1 MKMSKYIP
9 LTFFILLVAL
19 LGYKTINTKPDNK
32 QHVQNLYFDASELKS
47 AINNQPIIH
56 PNNKY
61 ILHVFSSWCTVC
73 KQNHYE
79 LIRLSNEK
87 GIKIIGIIWQDKKE
101 NIDKMLQKEGN
112 PYYDLINADEETII
126 NLGISAIPETFI
138 VSKDNRVLIKFSGEI
153 KEEELR
159 HAFYKSN
166 N

>member
-1 MKMSKYIP
+1 MGKYIP

-19 LGYKTINTKPDNK
+19 LGYKTINTKPDNI
-32 QHVQNLYFDASELKS
+32 QLVQNLYFDASKLKS

-61 ILHVFSSWCTVC
+61 ILHVCSSWCTTC

-87 GIKIIGIIWQDKKE
+87 AIKIIGIIWQDKRE

-138 VSKDNRVLIKFSGEI
+138 VSKSNRVLLKFSGEI

-159 HAFYKSN
+159 HAFYTSN